1 MIVRQNVIDTPIGA
15 LTTAVDETGA
25 VVWIDFHTLE
35 GDRDPVATAEVDRQ
49 LREYFDGTRKE
60 FDLRLAEIGTPFQ
73 RRVWQLLVNIPFG
86 ETRTYGQLAAIL
98 GNPHASRAVGRAN
111 ATNPIPI
118 VVPCHRVIGSTGSL
132 TGFAGGL
139 DTKRRLLDFELR
151 AERLL

>member
-1 MIVRQNVIDTPIGA
+1 MNVRQNVIDSPIGA

-25 VVWIDFHTLE
+25 LAWIDFHPLE
-35 GDRDPVATAEVDRQ
+35 GDRDPIATAEVDRQ
-49 LREYFDGTRKE
+49 LREYFEGTRTE

-73 RRVWQLLVNIPFG
+73 RRVWQLLIGIPFG

-98 GNPHASRAVGRAN
+98 GNPNASRAVGRAN

-139 DTKRRLLDFELR
+139 DSKRWLLDFER
-151 AERLL
+151 RQR